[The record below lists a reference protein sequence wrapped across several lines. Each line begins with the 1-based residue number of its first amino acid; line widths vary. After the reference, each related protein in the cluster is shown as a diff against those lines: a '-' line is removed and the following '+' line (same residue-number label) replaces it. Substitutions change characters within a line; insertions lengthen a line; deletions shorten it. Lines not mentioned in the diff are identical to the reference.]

1 MITIKKIQYAGGACP
16 YQIEAETDDGKF
28 FYLRYRG
35 GTLRFGVWESAAE
48 FDITNYQFVKVIG
61 DEYAGYPDHE
71 LISKELEGL
80 VVFPDGFA
88 HSFDAKGEEKDDPQD
103 LTPNKDTIA
112 EMELRAAFG
121 IDL

>member
-1 MITIKKIQYAGGACP
+1 MITIKKIHYAGGACP
-16 YQIEAETDDGKF
+16 YQIEAETDDGKY

-35 GTLRFGVWESAAE
+35 GTLRFGVWENE
-48 FDITNYQFVKVIG
+48 DKFDISNYKFVKVIG
-61 DEYAGYPDHE
+61 DKYDGWPDNE

-80 VVFPDGFA
+80 VTFPDGFS
-88 HSFDAKGEEKDDPQD
+88 HSFDAKGEEEDDPRD
-103 LTPNKDTIA
+103 LTPSNDTIT